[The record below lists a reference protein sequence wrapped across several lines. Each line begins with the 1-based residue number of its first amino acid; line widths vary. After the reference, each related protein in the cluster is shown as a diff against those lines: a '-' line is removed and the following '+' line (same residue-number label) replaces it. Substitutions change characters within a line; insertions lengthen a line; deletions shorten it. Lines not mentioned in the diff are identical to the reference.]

1 MQQRIKDRTIF
12 EIRALADPEQLSEIR
27 TIVRSSVE
35 DLGCDYHLTQKIV
48 LAVNEACMNIIQHA
62 YNNEESGEFQI
73 SLKECNN
80 KLYFTLT
87 DSAEHID
94 LESVKSRNL
103 DDIRPGG
110 LGLHFIKEVMDE
122 FRIGHLEGEKG
133 NYLEMVKSINS

>member
-1 MQQRIKDRTIF
+1 MQQQVNDRIIF
-12 EIRALADPEQLSEIR
+12 EIRVLADPDQLSEIR
-27 TIVRSSVE
+27 SIVRSSVE
-35 DLGCDYHLTQKIV
+35 NLGCDYHLAQKIV

-73 SLKECNN
+73 SLKESDN

-94 LESVKSRNL
+94 LESLKSRDL

-110 LGLHFIKEVMDE
+110 LGLYFINEVMDE
-122 FRIGHLEGEKG
+122 FRIGHLDGEKG
-133 NYLEMVKSINS
+133 NYIEMVKRIN